1 MPSNKKEVESFIG
14 LVNYFGRLIPQFS
27 NKILPIN
34 NLRKKETQF
43 IWSNECQESFDKL
56 KTELSSHPIV
66 RSYCLKKEATLTT
79 DASKEAI
86 GAVLTQEGHPVIFVS
101 RTLSEAE
108 KNYSNIEREA
118 LAIVWSVSRL
128 SHFLLGR
135 KFTLQTDHR
144 PLIYL
149 LGNNQ
154 AIPDHTSL
162 RITKW
167 ALNLMQYDYII
178 THVPGKEITHADAM
192 TRLRFSNQA
201 VDFKTLSNARM
212 HSVVFQTILNPQEV
226 QSELQLDTRIQ
237 GIMNRVKLGKWSK
250 CSQYESSFKAVSV
263 FLTIENGMLYK
274 GSRLFIPE
282 RLRRKAIDS
291 FHKESH
297 SGIQSSCRMIQ
308 NAAWWPGMTRDIEQY
323 VNKCEICSTLRPQ
336 KQKTV
341 HEWPNATPFERL
353 HIDWA
358 YSRDVGNILIIV
370 DSGSGWIEAF
380 RTKERTT
387 ENVIKCLRTV
397 FTRFGIPECIVSDN
411 APEFISKEFLAW
423 IENQGARKIESPPY
437 FPMANGRAERAVQT
451 IKKGIKCWKLS
462 QCHMEFDVFLQKMLF
477 YHRISANYYGKSPA
491 EMVFGRQIRRPIVS
505 TFDQGQSVGYKP
517 SSNHELTNHQYLM
530 PKGRNTSWIMD
541 VEGEEPVLRLSS
553 NNQIYSPGTKKAT
566 EKTFTSQENTVDNS
580 CQPTHLT
587 ETMPD
592 GDNRVRSQRS
602 RRPPNLYGEWTLER
616 DM

>member
-1 MPSNKKEVESFIG
+1 M
-14 LVNYFGRLIPQFS
+14 
-27 NKILPIN
+27 
-34 NLRKKETQF
+34 
-43 IWSNECQESFDKL
+43 
-56 KTELSSHPIV
+56 
-66 RSYCLKKEATLTT
+66 
-79 DASKEAI
+79 
-86 GAVLTQEGHPVIFVS
+86 
-101 RTLSEAE
+101 
-108 KNYSNIEREA
+108 
-118 LAIVWSVSRL
+118 
-128 SHFLLGR
+128 
-135 KFTLQTDHR
+135 
-144 PLIYL
+144 
-149 LGNNQ
+149 
-154 AIPDHTSL
+154 
-162 RITKW
+162 
-167 ALNLMQYDYII
+167 
-178 THVPGKEITHADAM
+178 
-192 TRLRFSNQA
+192 
-201 VDFKTLSNARM
+201 
-212 HSVVFQTILNPQEV
+212 
-226 QSELQLDTRIQ
+226 
-237 GIMNRVKLGKWSK
+237 
-250 CSQYESSFKAVSV
+250 
-263 FLTIENGMLYK
+263 
-274 GSRLFIPE
+274 
-282 RLRRKAIDS
+282 
-291 FHKESH
+291 
-297 SGIQSSCRMIQ
+297 
-308 NAAWWPGMTRDIEQY
+308 
-323 VNKCEICSTLRPQ
+323 NKCERCSTLRPQ

-462 QCHMEFDVFLQKMLF
+462 QCDMELDVFLQKMLF

-553 NNQIYSPGTKKAT
+553 NNQIYSPGTVKAT
-566 EKTFTSQENTVDNS
+566 EKTFTSQAVDNS
-580 CQPTHLT
+580 CQPAT
-587 ETMPD
+587 
-592 GDNRVRSQRS
+592 
-602 RRPPNLYGEWTLER
+602 
-616 DM
+616 